1 MSATNSKAGTVRGIK
16 TDVKRAGQKAEYSP
30 VIEALTR
37 VGYGA
42 RGIIYFTMGLLALN
56 VAFGKGSAPIDQQ
69 SAIAAIGRQPAG
81 MVLLWLILIGLVSYS
96 LWGVI
101 RAIMDPLHKG
111 HDMKG
116 LLVRAGFLISALTY
130 ASFILPTYGFI
141 SGKGSSAQSGA
152 QTQSFMAS
160 IMSMPGGHWLIAVIG
175 LALIGVGLYQV
186 YQGFKNSFDKQFQTY
201 AMTTEEVK
209 VAKQLGRF
217 GTATRGFIFVL
228 VGGLVTV
235 AAYQSNPSQPVGINA
250 ALTTLLHQ
258 PYGIWLLGI
267 VAIGLL
273 AFGIYSMLSA
283 AWFRLKR

>member
-1 MSATNSKAGTVRGIK
+1 MSATNIHKGAGGNIKAN
-16 TDVKRAGQKAEYSP
+16 VKRAGQKAEYSP
-30 VIEALTR
+30 VVEALTR
-37 VGYGA
+37 LGYGV
-42 RGIIYFTMGLLALN
+42 RGVIYFTMGLLALN
-56 VAFGKGSAPIDQQ
+56 VAFGKSSGPIDQQ

-101 RAIMDPLHKG
+101 RGIMDPLHKG
-111 HDMKG
+111 HDTKG
-116 LLVRAGFLISALTY
+116 LLTRAGFLISAIAY
-130 ASFILPTYGFI
+130 GSFILPTYGFI
-141 SGKGSSAQSGA
+141 KGSGSTSQSGA
-152 QTQSFMAS
+152 QTQGFMAS
-160 IMSMPGGHWLIAVIG
+160 IMSKPGGHWLIGLVG
-175 LALIGVGLYQV
+175 LAVLAVGLYQI
-186 YQGFKNSFDKQFQTY
+186 YQGIKNSFDKQFQTY
-201 AMTTEEVK
+201 AMTAEEVK

-217 GTATRGFIFVL
+217 GTATRGLIFAI
-228 VGGLVTV
+228 VGGLIML
-235 AAYQSNPSQPVGINA
+235 AAYQSNSSQPVGIDA